1 MHGVV
6 PSGNFQSFL
15 QLLDLLFFLSIIRQI
30 HFIHS
35 KQCRF
40 SLKFFFIQFHFK
52 CCPEWC
58 MGRKLEPR
66 HINLNLKN
74 NKYFH
79 SHGYLY

>member
-1 MHGVV
+1 M
-6 PSGNFQSFL
+6 QIEIFL
-15 QLLDLLFFLSIIRQI
+15 VFYLLAPQLFRLLEILQI

-58 MGRKLEPR
+58 MRRKLEPR

-79 SHGYLY
+79 SDGYLY